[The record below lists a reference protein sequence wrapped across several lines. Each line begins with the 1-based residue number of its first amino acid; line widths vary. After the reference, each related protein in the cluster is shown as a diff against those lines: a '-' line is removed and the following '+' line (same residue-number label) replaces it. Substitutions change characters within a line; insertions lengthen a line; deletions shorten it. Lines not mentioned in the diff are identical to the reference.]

1 MNNSQQRGTTGR
13 SQVRR
18 AELIAIG
25 RKLFADTSYDALSM
39 DDIAKHAG
47 VAKGLIYYYF
57 KSKRGY
63 YLAIVE
69 DSVAELVARAAG
81 ESELPNAQRV
91 RTTVDGYLYYAEH
104 HQAAYRTI
112 VTGGV
117 GSDSE
122 VLAIRDAV
130 REELIATI
138 AEGAY
143 GRREIP
149 PIARLAL
156 VGWLAGVEGSTL
168 DWIGPGEVPAQV
180 PAQVPAKASAQDCA
194 ESSAE
199 SFGDSPAETSA
210 ETSGPG
216 PERAAEHVLAQA
228 REGRGPGAPGQ
239 SGHPGRAEFGALL
252 VRTLRA
258 TLTVIEEFA
267 PECPAP
273 PVPEDDLGP
282 VTGSP

>member
-18 AELIAIG
+18 AELIATG
-25 RKLFADTSYDALSM
+25 RKLFADTSYDALSV
-39 DDIAKHAG
+39 DDIAQHAG

-69 DSVAELVARAAG
+69 DSVAELLARAGG
-81 ESELPNAQRV
+81 ETGLPAAERV
-91 RTTVDGYLYYAEH
+91 RRTIDGYLYYAEH
-104 HQAAYRTI
+104 HHAAYRTI

-117 GSDSE
+117 GSDAE

-130 REELIATI
+130 REELVATI

-143 GRREIP
+143 GHRTLP

-156 VGWLAGVEGSTL
+156 VGWLSSVEGITL
-168 DWIGPGEVPAQV
+168 EWTGALVAG
-180 PAQVPAKASAQDCA
+180 
-194 ESSAE
+194 
-199 SFGDSPAETSA
+199 
-210 ETSGPG
+210 
-216 PERAAEHVLAQA
+216 AADQPDRDRL
-228 REGRGPGAPGQ
+228 
-239 SGHPGRAEFGALL
+239 GALL
-252 VRTLRA
+252 VRQLRTTLD
-258 TLTVIEEFA
+258 VIEEFV

-273 PVPEDDLGP
+273 PTREGAAGERDDLAP
-282 VTGSP
+282 VTGRP

>member
-1 MNNSQQRGTTGR
+1 MNNSQQGGTTDR

-18 AELIAIG
+18 SELIATG

-69 DSVAELVARAAG
+69 DSVADLVSRAG
-81 ESELPNAQRV
+81 SDTELPRAERV
-91 RTTVDGYLYYAEH
+91 HRTIDGYLLYAQH

-117 GSDSE
+117 GFDTQ
-122 VLAIRDAV
+122 VQAIRDAV

-143 GRREIP
+143 GTREIP
-149 PIARLAL
+149 VLARLAL
-156 VGWLAGVEGSTL
+156 LGWLGSVESVTL
-168 DWIGPGEVPAQV
+168 DWL
-180 PAQVPAKASAQDCA
+180 
-194 ESSAE
+194 
-199 SFGDSPAETSA
+199 
-210 ETSGPG
+210 
-216 PERAAEHVLAQA
+216 AAMEPPRDTV
-228 REGRGPGAPGQ
+228 RE
-239 SGHPGRAEFGALL
+239 LL
-252 VRTLRA
+252 VRMLRRTLD
-258 TLTVIEEFA
+258 TIEEFEPSCPS
-267 PECPAP
+267 PEPA
-273 PVPEDDLGP
+273 
-282 VTGSP
+282 

>member
-18 AELIAIG
+18 AELIATG

-69 DSVAELVARAAG
+69 DSVAELVARAGG
-81 ESELPNAQRV
+81 ETDLPNAERV
-91 RTTVDGYLYYAEH
+91 RRTIDGYLHYAEH
-104 HQAAYRTI
+104 HHAAYRTI

-117 GSDSE
+117 GSDAE

-130 REELIATI
+130 REELVATI

-143 GRREIP
+143 GHRALP

-156 VGWLAGVEGSTL
+156 VGWLSGVEGITL
-168 DWIGPGEVPAQV
+168 EWIG
-180 PAQVPAKASAQDCA
+180 
-194 ESSAE
+194 
-199 SFGDSPAETSA
+199 
-210 ETSGPG
+210 GPG
-216 PERAAEHVLAQA
+216 GPSGAGTPGGGSGAAPVA
-228 REGRGPGAPGQ
+228 GQ
-239 SGHPGRAEFGALL
+239 PGRAELGALL
-252 VRTLRA
+252 VRQLRA
-258 TLTVIEEFA
+258 TLTVIEEFV

-273 PVPEDDLGP
+273 PVPEGSAAHRVDLAP
-282 VTGSP
+282 VTGSH